1 MSPISQW
8 AAPGDSEAAPA
19 WLAFQDAAR
28 RYREDEAWRARIDDG
43 EAEAVSA
50 LMRDIEL
57 KAVPDATVRVKA
69 NDAETFHVVLPPDPN
84 MALVDESLSGIA
96 GGTRA
101 SSMASVTTA
110 STVGCSCMPS
120 TLGSA
125 GCASSAA
132 PD

>member
-8 AAPGDSEAAPA
+8 AAPGDSESAPA

-50 LMRDIEL
+50 LMRDVDL
-57 KAVPDATVRVKA
+57 KPAPGATVRVKA
-69 NDAETFHVVLPPDPN
+69 NDAATFHVVLPPDPN